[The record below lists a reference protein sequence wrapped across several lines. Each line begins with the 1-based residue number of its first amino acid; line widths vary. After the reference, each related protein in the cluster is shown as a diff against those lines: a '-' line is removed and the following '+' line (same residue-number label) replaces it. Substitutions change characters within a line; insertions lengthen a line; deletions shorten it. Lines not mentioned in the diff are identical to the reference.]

1 MIVMKAVVWQQP
13 SPFASGE
20 SGLALLQFGSTVLR
34 FQLVPTPNF
43 AMPAIKKRTT
53 YCDLRS
59 AMAQRVCLLRIKLQD
74 SHRNAL
80 S

>member
-34 FQLVPTPNF
+34 FQLVPTPSL

-53 YCDLRS
+53 CCDLRS
-59 AMAQRVCLLRIKLQD
+59 AMRVCLLRIKIQD

-80 S
+80 G